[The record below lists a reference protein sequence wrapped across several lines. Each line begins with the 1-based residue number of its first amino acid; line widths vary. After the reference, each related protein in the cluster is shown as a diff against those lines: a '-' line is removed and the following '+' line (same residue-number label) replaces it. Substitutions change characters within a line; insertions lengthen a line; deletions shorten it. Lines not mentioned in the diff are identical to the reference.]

1 MGFSKNTTE
10 GTIAAWNVTVIT
22 SRTMDGIRLRSLS
35 NTGAVGD
42 IINGGIGYN
51 NVTFMLVGHS
61 NYLYFFFEAYE
72 NYTSSLITSTP
83 ASTVAPVPDK
93 IIQEWGAVNYASKV
107 IL

>member
-1 MGFSKNTTE
+1 MGFVKNTPE

-22 SRTMDGIRLRSLS
+22 SRIMDGIRLRSVN

-42 IINGGIGYN
+42 IIDGGIGYN
-51 NVTFMLVGHS
+51 NVTFMLIGRS
-61 NYLYFFFEAYE
+61 NYFYFFYEAYE
-72 NYTSSLITSTP
+72 NFTSSLITSTP

-93 IIQEWGAVNYASKV
+93 IIREWGAVNYASQV